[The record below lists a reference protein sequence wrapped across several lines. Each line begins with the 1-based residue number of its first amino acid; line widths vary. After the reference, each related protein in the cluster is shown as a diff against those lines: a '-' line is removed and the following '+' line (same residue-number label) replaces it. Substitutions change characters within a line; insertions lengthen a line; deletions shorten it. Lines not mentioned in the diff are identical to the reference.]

1 MKASGFNAI
10 GGDMSGGGA
19 VSPKA
24 DDGTNVYLIT
34 IDNRNSDMV
43 YIDGNEYQPVN
54 HTSAVSN
61 DTNLYV
67 YLTGTKHIIKV
78 GENVVNYHFD
88 STTFSECKDDDKD
101 HLCDVC
107 NTTLSEHSGGEA
119 TCKVKAVFDYCDSE
133 CGELDSTN
141 HNLKKISAKDA
152 TVTEK
157 GNKGYWHCK
166 DCDKYFADE
175 SGTNEIYLDDTVIPK
190 LPPDIIDGK
199 GQTVTKGEK
208 KKLTFRSNASFSDFI
223 RVELD
228 GKTLDKKIIPSK
240 KEIQL

>member
-107 NTTLSEHSGGEA
+107 NTTLSEQSGG
-119 TCKVKAVFDYCDSE
+119 
-133 CGELDSTN
+133 
-141 HNLKKISAKDA
+141 
-152 TVTEK
+152 
-157 GNKGYWHCK
+157 
-166 DCDKYFADE
+166 
-175 SGTNEIYLDDTVIPK
+175 
-190 LPPDIIDGK
+190 
-199 GQTVTKGEK
+199 
-208 KKLTFRSNASFSDFI
+208 
-223 RVELD
+223 
-228 GKTLDKKIIPSK
+228 
-240 KEIQL
+240 